1 MARGRDRYMPS
12 IVKRHLLGRAMNSR
26 ALDETLLPKR
36 LALPV
41 FCSDPLSSVAYAT
54 QEILLVLVVAG
65 ASALAF
71 TGWIAAAVVLLM
83 IIVVASYRQT
93 VYAYPS
99 GGGAY
104 AVSRDNLGTTAA
116 LVAASALLVDYVM
129 TVAVSVTSGVSNIAS
144 AFPLVA
150 RHSVLVSI
158 VVVVVLAFVNL
169 RGVRESGTLFAIP
182 TYGFVAAVAFLLVS
196 AVIAAGAGHPVEA
209 PSAHLPVDASPLA
222 GLALLFVVLR
232 AFASGCT
239 ALTGVE
245 AVSNGV
251 PFFRRPKSR
260 NASATLVLMAALA
273 IGMFVGVTWLA
284 MSSGVKYAEDPATLG
299 LPPGAE
305 QPTVIAQLGIAVFG
319 SHGIGFYVLQAFTAA
334 ILILAANTAFNG
346 FPVLASILGGDG
358 FLPRQLG
365 RRGDRLV
372 FSNGIIIL
380 TTIAVLL
387 IYWYDASPTRL
398 IQLYIVGVF
407 VSFTLS
413 QAGMVVHW
421 TRLLRRPGDTL
432 TGGRSMGRK
441 RALNA
446 LGAAMT
452 SVVLVVV
459 MVSKFTHGAWMVVI
473 AIPVLVLVMLGIRR
487 HYDNIDMQLVAP
499 DGGVVLPSRIHAI
512 VLVARVNAPMM
523 RALAFARASRPSS
536 LVCLHVSTDP
546 AESAQLA
553 DEWARRQLS
562 APLVLVDSPYR
573 DITRPVLEYIAGL
586 TPESPRDI
594 VSVYVPEHVTTHWWQ
609 AALHNQSSL
618 RLKTRLLFQPRVMVT
633 SVPTLVE

>member
-1 MARGRDRYMPS
+1 MATLF
-12 IVKRHLLGRAMNSR
+12 KRQLLGRAMSTW
-26 ALDETLLPKR
+26 ALDDTLLPKR

-54 QEILLVLVVAG
+54 QEILLVLVLAG
-65 ASALAF
+65 SAAMAF

-83 IIVVASYRQT
+83 VIVVASYRQT
-93 VYAYPS
+93 VYAYPN

-150 RHSVLVSI
+150 HHSVLVS
-158 VVVVVLAFVNL
+158 VMVVLALAMMNL
-169 RGVRESGTLFAIP
+169 RGVKESGTVFAVP
-182 TYGFVAAVAFLLVS
+182 TYGFVVAVGFLLVS
-196 AVIAAGAGHPVEA
+196 AMIAAVSGHPVHA
-209 PSAHLPVDASPLA
+209 PSAGLPVDSTSLA
-222 GLALLFVVLR
+222 GAALIFVVLR

-260 NASATLVLMAALA
+260 NASMTLLLMAALA
-273 IGMFVGVTWLA
+273 IAMFVGVTWLA
-284 MSSGVKYAEDPATLG
+284 ISSGVKYAENPATLG
-299 LPPGAE
+299 LPPGTE
-305 QPTVIAQLGIAVFG
+305 QPTVIAQLGMAVFG
-319 SHGIGFYVLQAFTAA
+319 ANGIGFYLLQIFTAA

-372 FSNGIIIL
+372 FSNGIVIL
-380 TTIAVLL
+380 TAIAIAL

-421 TRLLRRPGDTL
+421 TRLLRQPAEVGTVSRH
-432 TGGRSMGRK
+432 SMGRK
-441 RALNA
+441 RALNT
-446 LGAAMT
+446 LGTAMT

-459 MVSKFTHGAWMVVI
+459 MLSKFTHGAWMVVI
-473 AIPVLVLVMLGIRR
+473 AIPVLVLVMLSIRR
-487 HYDNIDMQLVAP
+487 HYDQMDLQLQAP

-536 LVCLHVSTDP
+536 LVCLHVSTDR
-546 AESAQLA
+546 AESARLSEEWERRELPVPLA
-553 DEWARRQLS
+553 
-562 APLVLVDSPYR
+562 LVDSPYR
-573 DITRPVLEYIAGL
+573 DITRPVLDYIANL
-586 TPESPRDI
+586 TLDSPRDV
-594 VSVYVPEHVTTHWWQ
+594 VSVYVPEHVTSHWWQ

-633 SVPTLVE
+633 SVPTVVD